1 MAHDFSGQNLRGRS
15 FKGRKDLSRPNFSY
29 VDIRG
34 ADFTKAILK
43 GANFSHV
50 QAGRQHHWA
59 IVLLAVSLFLST
71 LSGFVS
77 AFAGDTTG
85 AALISENP
93 IEILTGLVILITL
106 AVFFLLTIRQ
116 SLLVAFGVVATVVVA
131 AAAAEV
137 AGVAVAGAVVAAVGA
152 GAIAMALAV
161 VAAVAA
167 SGAGA
172 GAGAVAVVAAA
183 AAAAA
188 AGLAVPLAA
197 SGAVAGAVAAAVAV
211 AVAMSV
217 AGLSTSVSR
226 QALAGDRK
234 YTFIRTI
241 AIAFAATGGTS
252 FRSADLTDADFT
264 QSILESTNFTEANL
278 TCTCWF
284 QAKKLDFAR
293 VGKTYLETPQVRQL
307 LITKEGQNQNFDN
320 LPLRGVN
327 LRRANLVD
335 ASFIGADLS
344 EANLQSANLLK
355 AKLKQTQLDRTDLT
369 GAYLTGAY
377 IEDWG
382 ITSETKIDAEVREY
396 LLRRAAKKR
405 RLRPEA
411 SSQN

>member
-15 FKGRKDLSRPNFSY
+15 FKGRKDLSGANFSY
-29 VDIRG
+29 ADIRG

-152 GAIAMALAV
+152 GAMAMALAV

-172 GAGAVAVVAAA
+172 GAGAVAVVAA

-264 QSILESTNFTEANL
+264 QAILESTNFTEANL

>member
-15 FKGRKDLSRPNFSY
+15 FKGRKDLSGANFSY
-29 VDIRG
+29 ADIRG

-93 IEILTGLVILITL
+93 IEIFTGVVIFITL
-106 AVFFLLTIRQ
+106 AVFFLLTIRR
-116 SLLVAFGVVATVVVA
+116 SLLVAFGVVAVVLAA

-152 GAIAMALAV
+152 GAMAMALAV

-172 GAGAVAVVAAA
+172 GAGAVAVVAA

-226 QALAGDRK
+226 QALAGDQK
-234 YTFIRTI
+234 YAFIRTI

-278 TCTCWF
+278 TRTCWF

-377 IEDWG
+377 IEGWG

-405 RLRPEA
+405 RPRPEPPLP
-411 SSQN
+411 N

>member
-15 FKGRKDLSRPNFSY
+15 FKGRKDLSGANFSY
-29 VDIRG
+29 ADIRG

-50 QAGRQHHWA
+50 EAGRQHHWA

-93 IEILTGLVILITL
+93 IEIFTGVVILITL
-106 AVFFLLTIRQ
+106 AVFFLLTIRR
-116 SLLVAFGVVATVVVA
+116 SLLVAFGVVAVVLAA

-152 GAIAMALAV
+152 GAMAMALAV

-172 GAGAVAVVAAA
+172 GAGAVAVVAA

-226 QALAGDRK
+226 QALAGDQK
-234 YTFIRTI
+234 YAFIRTI

-278 TCTCWF
+278 TRTCWF

-405 RLRPEA
+405 RPRPEPPLP
-411 SSQN
+411 N